1 MIDALTSQTLKH
13 LRERWWDEQFTE
25 FLAETLKPRP
35 GNRIL
40 DVGCGEGLAEVSI
53 GRLHIS
59 QIRLTGVDLYPSK
72 VAEARRVTRSHNQR
86 VDFIAGDACRLPL
99 ASASFDS
106 IFCVAVLQHVADV
119 PTAVAE
125 IARVART
132 NGRIV
137 AVEPD
142 NSARYLYS
150 SVPSGERTFAASSAF
165 FAAVS
170 AEAGETD
177 GTIGPKLPS
186 LFAAHGVDVT
196 DVRLFPVSHSQLGAR
211 ATSRRLVVA
220 ARRRDA
226 RAWQRDERRGAA
238 GGRRICRRAH
248 GIRRRGDR
256 GRAGVRRDPEHD
268 ALRHHRS
275 AAWLSPAATGTKGGT
290 TTRRSTTGRTR
301 ARLAA
306 AMCPFGGTW
315 RATPVATSS
324 NWAVAPVASRSRSG
338 APASRSLAS
347 IAQNRC

>member
-13 LRERWWDEQFTE
+13 LRERWWSEQFTE

-59 QIRLTGVDLYPSK
+59 QVRLTGVDLYPSK

-106 IFCVAVLQHVADV
+106 IFCVAVLQHVTDV
-119 PTAVAE
+119 PAAVAE
-125 IARVART
+125 IARVARPS
-132 NGRIV
+132 GRIV

-150 SVPSGERTFAASSAF
+150 SVPSGERAFAASSAF

-186 LFAAHGVDVT
+186 LFAAQGVDVT
-196 DVRLFPVSHSQLGAR
+196 DVRLFPVSHSQLGAPS
-211 ATSRRLVVA
+211 ADVWSSRRAAVTRARGSVTGDA
-220 ARRRDA
+220 ARRA
-226 RAWQRDERRGAA
+226 GAA
-238 GGRRICRRAH
+238 Y
-248 GIRRRGDR
+248 
-256 GRAGVRRDPEHD
+256 VD
-268 ALRHHRS
+268 ALASYEREAT
-275 AAWLSPAATGTKGGT
+275 AAGPAFVEIQNTMLFATIGQ
-290 TTRRSTTGRTR
+290 
-301 ARLAA
+301 RL
-306 AMCPFGGTW
+306 G
-315 RATPVATSS
+315 
-324 NWAVAPVASRSRSG
+324 
-338 APASRSLAS
+338 
-347 IAQNRC
+347 